1 MKGIEKIT
9 ARISAEAEEAAAA
22 ILSEGEETA
31 ASIRTEYGKR
41 ARDTFESLLNQG
53 KEALEQKVQRAGRAG
68 RLDAKK
74 DILSLK
80 QEMVGQGYKMAKE
93 LILAMPEADYIRFL
107 AREAGNASLT
117 GREEL
122 ILSPEDRQRL
132 GEKLLKAANE
142 VCKSRGLAGEMTL
155 SKQTRPIQGGLVLH
169 QGDIEVNCTLDTLLE
184 LSRGSLDAEVAR
196 ILFQ

>member
-1 MKGIEKIT
+1 MKGLEKIT
-9 ARISAEAEEAAAA
+9 QRISAEAEKEAEA
-22 ILSEGEETA
+22 ILSDGEETA

-53 KEALEQKVQRAGRAG
+53 KDLLEQKVQRAGRAG

-80 QEMVGQGYKMAKE
+80 QEMVGESYRKAKE

-107 AREAGNASLT
+107 AREAGSASLT

-122 ILSPEDRQRL
+122 ILSPEDKERL
-132 GEKLLKAANE
+132 GEKLLKAAND
-142 VCKSRGLAGEMTL
+142 VCRERGLAGAMTL
-155 SKQTRPIQGGLVLH
+155 SRETRPIRGGLVLH

-196 ILFQ
+196 TLFQ

>member
-9 ARISAEAEEAAAA
+9 SRISAEAEEAAAA
-22 ILSEGEETA
+22 ILAEGEETA

-41 ARDTFESLLNQG
+41 ARDTFENLLSQG
-53 KEALEQKVQRAGRAG
+53 KDALEQKVQRAVRAG

-80 QEMVGQGYKMAKE
+80 QEMVGQSYRKAKE
-93 LILAMPEADYIRFL
+93 RILAMPEEEYVRFL
-107 AREAGNASLT
+107 AREAGSAALT

-122 ILSPEDRQRL
+122 ILSAEDRARL
-132 GEKLLKAANE
+132 GEKLLRAANQ
-142 VCKSRGLAGEMTL
+142 VCVSRGLPGGLTL
-155 SKQTRPIQGGLVLH
+155 SKETRPIRGGLVLH

>member
-1 MKGIEKIT
+1 MKGLEKIT
-9 ARISAEAEEAAAA
+9 QRISAEAEKEAEA
-22 ILSEGEETA
+22 ILSDGEETA

-53 KEALEQKVQRAGRAG
+53 KDLLEQKVQRAGRAG
-68 RLDAKK
+68 RLDANK
-74 DILSLK
+74 DIRALK
-80 QEMVGQGYKMAKE
+80 QEMVGESYRKAKE

-107 AREAGNASLT
+107 AREAGSASLT

-122 ILSPEDRQRL
+122 ILSPEDKERL
-132 GEKLLKAANE
+132 GEKLLKAAND
-142 VCKSRGLAGEMTL
+142 VCRERGLAGAMTL
-155 SKQTRPIQGGLVLH
+155 SRETRPIRGGLVLH

-196 ILFQ
+196 TLFQ